1 MKLPLL
7 NIDGSKSSSIEIS
20 DKLINLKVNHKLIK
34 FVIDWQ
40 LNHSKP
46 RVAKTKQRNQIK
58 GSTKKIVAQ
67 KGSGGARHAS
77 RKAPIFVGGG
87 VAHGPKGAFYKVKKI
102 NKKVRKIALAQTLS
116 KKNIDKNLHILADV
130 KKEIKKTKDFNNFLE
145 KNKLSNALII
155 SDKDSLKNINR
166 SARNIKNIKLIK
178 DDGANVY
185 DLFKYKNVI
194 ITLSS
199 AKKIQGRILNEKI
212 NFIDSIKSPIIT
224 EKATVMSDQNKTVF
238 KVHNKANKTII
249 KKNIEKLFKVNVVK
263 INIINQKTKVK
274 MKQGRK
280 SFKSGY
286 KKAII
291 TLKKGQSIDLTTGI

>member
-46 RVAKTKQRNQIK
+46 RVAKTKQRNEIK

-116 KKNIDKNLHILADV
+116 KKNIDKNLHIIADI

-199 AKKIQGRILNEKI
+199 AKKIQGRVLNEK
-212 NFIDSIKSPIIT
+212 N
-224 EKATVMSDQNKTVF
+224 
-238 KVHNKANKTII
+238 
-249 KKNIEKLFKVNVVK
+249 
-263 INIINQKTKVK
+263 
-274 MKQGRK
+274 
-280 SFKSGY
+280 
-286 KKAII
+286 
-291 TLKKGQSIDLTTGI
+291 